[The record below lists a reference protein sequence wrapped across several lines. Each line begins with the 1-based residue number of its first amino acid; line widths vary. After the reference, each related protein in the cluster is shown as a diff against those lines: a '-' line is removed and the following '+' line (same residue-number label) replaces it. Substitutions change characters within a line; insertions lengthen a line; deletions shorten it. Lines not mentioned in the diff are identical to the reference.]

1 MLISKKHKLLVT
13 RVVHFWTRIWSGPG
27 DGLRFGSEACDDG
40 NTVSGDGCK
49 TPGPDGETSNTFSM
63 SYNKAKLNCCTWMNY
78 KIKMKG
84 YFTVKL
90 IQKLNS

>member
-1 MLISKKHKLLVT
+1 MLIAKKHKLLVT

-49 TPGPDGETSNTFSM
+49 TPGPDGETSNTSFM
-63 SYNKAKLNCCTWMNY
+63 SDN
-78 KIKMKG
+78 IE
-84 YFTVKL
+84 L
-90 IQKLNS
+90 IIWCN

>member
-1 MLISKKHKLLVT
+1 MLIAKKHKLLVT

-49 TPGPDGETSNTFSM
+49 TPGPDGETSNSM
-63 SYNKAKLNCCTWMNY
+63 STKMLKKFRLIGTVYI
-78 KIKMKG
+78 KI
-84 YFTVKL
+84 V
-90 IQKLNS
+90 